1 MGATDD
7 GVVVDVVELVL
18 VVDGVDVVL
27 DVVVEVDVDVVA
39 DVGGELS
46 LELPVLQPTRA
57 TSTISVDHLQA
68 MDHLYP
74 NYAIEMETTQGAK
87 GLRTRSVNAGYA

>member
-18 VVDGVDVVL
+18 VVDVVDVVL
-27 DVVVEVDVDVVA
+27 DFVVDVDVVA

-46 LELPVLQPTRA
+46 LEPSALQPTRA
-57 TSTISVDHLQA
+57 TSTNSVDHLQA

-87 GLRTRSVNAGYA
+87 GLRNRSVNAGYA